1 MSRKWGLVNYED
13 VEFAPPGKSNNN
25 GNKGKDSWMRF
36 NQGENEVRLLTD
48 PFQYTMHRYK
58 HPGDKGIGERV
69 LCSLDNGSCPLCDMR
84 DQETGKQL
92 NPPKERW
99 YAYVID
105 RRTGK
110 ECILDMAPSIFRQLK
125 KLNKN
130 PKVGDPKNLE
140 INIEV
145 DKNGPPTDYYDVQNL
160 GPAPL
165 SEDDVKIKKGLDLD
179 RLIRRCKPPTTE
191 EVVERMKRIDAKF
204 SGKQDTA
211 QSHTAQAEEAT
222 VAKAEAEATVA
233 ETAAA
238 PSGDDE
244 YAFPPAQVS

>member
-1 MSRKWGLVNYED
+1 MKYGLVSYDD
-13 VEFAPPGKSNNN
+13 VEFAPPGKSNNSG
-25 GNKGKDSWMRF
+25 GNQGKDAWMRF

-58 HPGDKGIGERV
+58 AQNDKGLGERV
-69 LCSLDNGSCPLCDMR
+69 LCSIHHGSCPLCDMR
-84 DQETGKQL
+84 DTETGKQL

-99 YAYVID
+99 YVYVID

-145 DKNGPPTDYYDVQNL
+145 DKNGPPTDYYNVQNL

-165 SEDDVKIKKGLDLD
+165 SEEDVKIKKGLDIE
-179 RLIRRCKPPTTE
+179 RLISRCKPPTPE
-191 EVVERMKRIDAKF
+191 EVLERMKRIDAKA
-204 SGKQDTA
+204 SGKQETSEKQSAQVDESTA
-211 QSHTAQAEEAT
+211 VNEEEES
-222 VAKAEAEATVA
+222 EAA
-233 ETAAA
+233 
-238 PSGDDE
+238 GDE